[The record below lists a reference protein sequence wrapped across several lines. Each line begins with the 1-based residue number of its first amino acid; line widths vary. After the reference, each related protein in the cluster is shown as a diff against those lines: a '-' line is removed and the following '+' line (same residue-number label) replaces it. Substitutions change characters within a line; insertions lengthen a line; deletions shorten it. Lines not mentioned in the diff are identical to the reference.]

1 MNENLK
7 ELNKAL
13 EVETKAF
20 KALNDAITEIISM
33 EQSSFPNQPMMVPTL
48 CVAAICQYLNTYI
61 GTFPEPMKS
70 SILSMAY
77 QTIGFAALD
86 ETEDLATMEVAGHA

>member
-20 KALNDAITEIISM
+20 KALNDAIAEIISM
-33 EQSSFPNQPMMVPTL
+33 EKSSFPNQPMMVPTL
-48 CVAAICQYLNTYI
+48 CVAAICQYLNSYI
-61 GTFPEPMKS
+61 GTFPEAMKS

-77 QTIGFAALD
+77 QTIGFETAD
-86 ETEDLATMEVAGHA
+86 ESQDLATMEVVGHA